1 MELGWDGL
9 NRSHCS
15 SSSSDP
21 VPVAVVH
28 FHGAGLHATWGT
40 AGAVPLAG
48 GAAVLKGKRPLG
60 VAST

>member
-1 MELGWDGL
+1 MELGWNGL
-9 NRSHCS
+9 NRSHFS
-15 SSSSDP
+15 SSSSNP

-28 FHGAGLHATWGT
+28 FHGAGLRATRGT

-48 GAAVLKGKRPLG
+48 GAAALKGKQLLG